1 MVQTPAEYLD
11 GVAQLFA
18 AEFEDAVVV
27 TRDDR
32 PARHLLEMAGR
43 LDSYRRRRANM
54 PITFSKVSESSSVS
68 TTPPIRRRSG

>member
-11 GVAQLFA
+11 SVAQRFE
-18 AEFEDAVVV
+18 AEFEDALNV

-43 LDSYRRRRANM
+43 FDSYRVRLLEIVAPEAPR
-54 PITFSKVSESSSVS
+54 K
-68 TTPPIRRRSG
+68 